1 MNRRNLLAAVPSAAV
16 LAGAGPT
23 LAAAAA
29 PSPIL
34 DAARQLSALD
44 RQHEAADVLNPD
56 HAALDAIWEQVRAQE
71 RIILNATPATVLEAA
86 VMAMVAAGNL
96 DMATCLDVTGAT
108 VDRAT
113 HAAARAVQFLA
124 GTAGV
129 AIKDFGGG
137 IYLPDSSNP
146 ASMGRA
152 A

>member
-1 MNRRNLLAAVPSAAV
+1 MNRRNLLAAIPAAVV
-16 LAGAGPT
+16 LAGAGPA
-23 LAAAAA
+23 LAAAVA

-34 DAARQLSALD
+34 DAARQLAVLD
-44 RQHEAADVLNPD
+44 REHEATDVPGAAD
-56 HAALDAIWEQVRAQE
+56 AALDAIWERVRAQE
-71 RIILNATPATVLEAA
+71 RIILDATPATVLEAT
-86 VMAMVAAGNL
+86 VMLMVAAGNL